1 MSKWSEITV
10 RLTPVM
16 TAHLHQLRDSR
27 STDRINTL
35 LIAAAVGQA
44 PQNTK
49 STILFQSSNS
59 PY

>member
-1 MSKWSEITV
+1 MTKSKWSEIIV

-27 STDRINTL
+27 STDSINTL
-35 LIAAAVGQA
+35 LIAAGQT
-44 PQNTK
+44 PHNTK
-49 STILFQSSNS
+49 STILFQSSKS